1 MVPNLRACSRGGSAP
16 RDRSGSRASGETIS
30 PRVRSN
36 TGETPGSRPLQ
47 RQEYAA
53 MVPNSRAFS
62 RGGSAPRDSPGS
74 LASGDTISP
83 RIVSVRSNTGETL
96 GSRPLQRQEDAVMV
110 PNLRACSRGG
120 SAPRDSSGG
129 LASGETISPRVVSV
143 RSNTGETPG
152 SRPLQRQE
160 DAVMVPN
167 SRACSRGGSAPRDS
181 FGGLASGETISPRVV
196 SVRSHNGDTPGSRP
210 LQRQEEALRAE
221 RLFMQESFYSFPG
234 SVPSG
239 PPDGLGI
246 VREPLSQ
253 EDTCHR
259 SEHTTRHQKQ
269 SRISELNR
277 IWDDRKSLLA
287 DTALNLKD
295 KQNIV
300 RRMART
306 GTELVLLNDGR
317 VGDVATGLG
326 GTLVLPPL
334 NVDDVK
340 HHFGNVKGFP
350 GISVLV
356 DLIKHGVP
364 VVTSTTPTDPR
375 NALQYG
381 NHSSVQEHMPTV
393 WEKLCED
400 VRRNRCLVF
409 TRETTEK
416 IVGLRV
422 APLGAVVTHK
432 VRIINDYSFDPST
445 VRGEKGGL
453 NRDTISEEVPPCLC
467 GEALPALLN
476 VLTDLQIR
484 FPNRRILLAKAD
496 VTEAFR
502 NVRVAPDQA
511 QIFCYMVDDIL
522 VADFRLT
529 FGWAGS
535 PGHWGVISET
545 AAHSHRNTTVESA
558 EILFEGKAM
567 MSHVRIIE
575 PWEVGRPR
583 QVPPC
588 VRV

>member
-1 MVPNLRACSRGGSAP
+1 MLSRGK
-16 RDRSGSRASGETIS
+16 R
-30 PRVRSN
+30 
-36 TGETPGSRPLQ
+36 
-47 RQEYAA
+47 
-53 MVPNSRAFS
+53 
-62 RGGSAPRDSPGS
+62 SPGG

-83 RIVSVRSNTGETL
+83 RI
-96 GSRPLQRQEDAVMV
+96 
-110 PNLRACSRGG
+110 
-120 SAPRDSSGG
+120 
-129 LASGETISPRVVSV
+129 VSV

-167 SRACSRGGSAPRDS
+167 SRACSRGGSAPRDNS
-181 FGGLASGETISPRVV
+181 GGLASGETISPRIIFVRSNTGETPGSRPLQRQEDAAMVRNSRACSRGGSAPRDSSGGLASGETISPRVV
-196 SVRSHNGDTPGSRP
+196 SVRSHNGETPGSRP
-210 LQRQEEALRAE
+210 LQCQEEALRAE
-221 RLFMQESFYSFPG
+221 RLFMQERFYSLPG

-340 HHFGNVKGFP
+340 HHFGNVKEFP

-364 VVTSTTPTDPR
+364 VVTSATPTDPR
-375 NALQYG
+375 
-381 NHSSVQEHMPTV
+381 
-393 WEKLCED
+393 
-400 VRRNRCLVF
+400 
-409 TRETTEK
+409 
-416 IVGLRV
+416 
-422 APLGAVVTHK
+422 
-432 VRIINDYSFDPST
+432 
-445 VRGEKGGL
+445 
-453 NRDTISEEVPPCLC
+453 
-467 GEALPALLN
+467 
-476 VLTDLQIR
+476 
-484 FPNRRILLAKAD
+484 KA
-496 VTEAFR
+496 
-502 NVRVAPDQA
+502 
-511 QIFCYMVDDIL
+511 
-522 VADFRLT
+522 
-529 FGWAGS
+529 
-535 PGHWGVISET
+535 
-545 AAHSHRNTTVESA
+545 
-558 EILFEGKAM
+558 
-567 MSHVRIIE
+567 
-575 PWEVGRPR
+575 
-583 QVPPC
+583 
-588 VRV
+588 

>member
-1 MVPNLRACSRGGSAP
+1 MPPFRTHDAPPKTVEDLRAKSNLGRQK
-16 RDRSGSRASGETIS
+16 IS
-30 PRVRSN
+30 
-36 TGETPGSRPLQ
+36 
-47 RQEYAA
+47 
-53 MVPNSRAFS
+53 
-62 RGGSAPRDSPGS
+62 
-74 LASGDTISP
+74 
-83 RIVSVRSNTGETL
+83 
-96 GSRPLQRQEDAVMV
+96 
-110 PNLRACSRGG
+110 
-120 SAPRDSSGG
+120 
-129 LASGETISPRVVSV
+129 
-143 RSNTGETPG
+143 
-152 SRPLQRQE
+152 
-160 DAVMVPN
+160 
-167 SRACSRGGSAPRDS
+167 
-181 FGGLASGETISPRVV
+181 
-196 SVRSHNGDTPGSRP
+196 
-210 LQRQEEALRAE
+210 
-221 RLFMQESFYSFPG
+221 
-234 SVPSG
+234 
-239 PPDGLGI
+239 
-246 VREPLSQ
+246 
-253 EDTCHR
+253 
-259 SEHTTRHQKQ
+259 
-269 SRISELNR
+269 
-277 IWDDRKSLLA
+277 A

-317 VGDVATGLG
+317 VGDVATGIG
-326 GTLVLPPL
+326 GTLMLPPL
-334 NVDDVK
+334 NVGDVK
-340 HHFGNVKGFP
+340 HHFGNVKVFP

-364 VVTSTTPTDPR
+364 VVTSATPTDPR
-375 NALQYG
+375 KALQYG

-409 TRETTEK
+409 TREAAEK

-422 APLGAVVTHK
+422 TPLGAVVTHK

-476 VLTDLQIR
+476 VLPDLRIR

-511 QIFCYMVDDIL
+511 QNFCYMVDDVL

-535 PGHWGVISET
+535 PGHWGVMSEA

-558 EILFEGKAM
+558 EVLFEGKAM
-567 MSHVRIIE
+567 MSHVKIIE

-588 VRV
+588 VRVKSKDVPRGGPHEPFFATVYVDDFIMARVQADPTDQSALVASASLASDHIRLFGPGEAGATPILAPKKSTDWDTTVDLLGFTVNTHTLRISVTEEKIDAIRRTLEQEWPFTRK